1 MRHSSRVSCRASRVW
16 CSSPITA
23 ESNKT
28 RMSALD
34 PLAREV
40 LDRLVQSLV
49 FAPRACSESKPY
61 KEAPGRTVSARR
73 PCGGRVSGGPE
84 PGPIYDPSGTSV
96 DIVVRRR
103 TKELDDAGIE
113 KLTAACTPGSEDL
126 ESGKWR
132 RLTRLSD
139 AGGEMISA
147 LEAREDLDRKLRRR
161 IAA

>member
-40 LDRLVQSLV
+40 LDRFVQSLV
-49 FAPRACSESKPY
+49 FAPRACSASKSRE
-61 KEAPGRTVSARR
+61 EAPGRTVSVRK
-73 PCGGRVSGGPE
+73 PYKEHVSSGPE
-84 PGPIYDPSGTSV
+84 FGSIYDPSGTSG

-113 KLTAACTPGSEDL
+113 KLTAACTPGSENL

-132 RLTRLSD
+132 QLNAASGT
-139 AGGEMISA
+139 
-147 LEAREDLDRKLRRR
+147 DRH
-161 IAA
+161 